1 MKLNDSSVKGEIV
14 AIDGKNA
21 EVQAGAMRITVLL
34 AKLTP
39 TSAPQARQSADEIAI
54 VRRPEGVPSSIMVRG
69 MLADEA
75 VPLVERYLDQAMRAG
90 YGEVA
95 VIHGRGEGIL
105 RKLVHQLCARLPY
118 VSEYRLGDH
127 SEGGWGVTI
136 VKFR

>member
-1 MKLNDSSVKGEIV
+1 
-14 AIDGKNA
+14 
-21 EVQAGAMRITVLL
+21 
-34 AKLTP
+34 
-39 TSAPQARQSADEIAI
+39 
-54 VRRPEGVPSSIMVRG
+54 
-69 MLADEA
+69 
-75 VPLVERYLDQAMRAG
+75 MRAG